1 VVRGGD
7 ELLLVDTRSSHRQAD
22 QIRDDLQVFG
32 AATIRAVVNT
42 HAHFDHSF
50 GNGRFGPDSDLDLPI
65 YGHRLVAAHH
75 DRYERPML
83 ADWIER
89 GEEPIDEWREVVI
102 TSPTHL
108 VNDGGATL
116 DIGGRR
122 VDLHYFGRGHTDND
136 LLVQVPDANVW
147 LVGDLV
153 EESGPPM
160 YGSGSYPLAWPAT
173 VQRLLHFADRDV
185 IVVPGHGAPVDH
197 AFVTEQQAALAAVA
211 ALIRELHSAGV
222 PAESAVEAGAD
233 RWPFPAVGMTN
244 AVRDGYA
251 QLNARST

>member
-1 VVRGGD
+1 MSTPTAAGMIASTVGITEPTVAPLPRCASGINAIHGETNGIPLAVIDCSSVAGSMIDAHDSSLSLIFCMPPPFPRERRGAASYARPVGPTAANQPGQGWAEVADGVFQRRYDPLDVSVCVVRGGD

-89 GEEPIDEWREVVI
+89 GEEPIDEWREV
-102 TSPTHL
+102 
-108 VNDGGATL
+108 
-116 DIGGRR
+116 
-122 VDLHYFGRGHTDND
+122 
-136 LLVQVPDANVW
+136 
-147 LVGDLV
+147 
-153 EESGPPM
+153 
-160 YGSGSYPLAWPAT
+160 
-173 VQRLLHFADRDV
+173 
-185 IVVPGHGAPVDH
+185 
-197 AFVTEQQAALAAVA
+197 
-211 ALIRELHSAGV
+211 
-222 PAESAVEAGAD
+222 
-233 RWPFPAVGMTN
+233 
-244 AVRDGYA
+244 
-251 QLNARST
+251 